1 MVEDSLVKGEVLGNV
16 LKIAIELLSPGDEMQ
31 GSFELESL

>member
-16 LKIAIELLSPGDEMQ
+16 LKFAIELLSPEMRCKAPL
-31 GSFELESL
+31 S